1 MKTKSEK
8 AAISNKF
15 SDAAK
20 RAKERGFLCA
30 EIQEGGKSCLHVFD
44 KGLCVLVTAMDK
56 DGLAFSRFYD
66 SKGVCIRTVTA
77 SPVGAVAL
85 IGRVY

>member
-1 MKTKSEK
+1 MKTKNEK
-8 AAISNKF
+8 AVISNKF

-20 RAKERGFLCA
+20 RAKERGFLCSETVEA
-30 EIQEGGKSCLHVFD
+30 GHSCLHVFNN
-44 KGLCVLVTAMDK
+44 GLCVLITTMNK
-56 DGLAFSRFYD
+56 DGHAFSRFYD

-85 IGRVY
+85 IGKVY